1 MEAPPAIREGRAPAP
16 ASNPATATDVGRLV
30 QHLNELKRRRCSS
43 PLDLLGG
50 AAQAIV
56 DVALTRSPGP
66 PIGDA
71 AVTWLGAYERREEE
85 RRQVERRQDQERR
98 QVERRQDQERR
109 RQDNRRRQEERRQ
122 DHNER
127 RITHREM
134 LLRLQQFGEQLEI
147 VRGNVEGIH
156 GFMGEL
162 FVRPPAVLPPR
173 PEPQNQNEMRNNRQR
188 NRD

>member
-43 PLDLLGG
+43 PEDVPLDLLGG

-71 AVTWLGAYERREEE
+71 AVTWLGAYERR
-85 RRQVERRQDQERR
+85 QE
-98 QVERRQDQERR
+98 ERR